1 MLSNFN
7 HFRYIPLT
15 SPQRTFEMVPSHLC
29 GCSVN
34 SVTGLIPKICF
45 ISLVRAKSTAVC
57 SKNINKETVFISSS
71 TFRPQAFFKKM
82 NLKLIVTFCY
92 LFSLLNASHV
102 NAVFTVHCDVI
113 HGLFWR
119 AAPVPSYVAFHECV
133 DRRRA
138 PCDIIA
144 LLSCVKS
151 RSTRK
156 SGQSM
161 PSCDF
166 LFTPYGAI
174 VFRRS
179 IQ

>member
-1 MLSNFN
+1 MFVAFETVSESCNMN
-7 HFRYIPLT
+7 NTWQYIYDLYKY
-15 SPQRTFEMVPSHLC
+15 SI
-29 GCSVN
+29 GN
-34 SVTGLIPKICF
+34 
-45 ISLVRAKSTAVC
+45 AV
-57 SKNINKETVFISSS
+57 KTVFISSS

-82 NLKLIVTFCY
+82 NLQIIVTFCH
-92 LFSLLNASHV
+92 LLSLLNVSHV
-102 NAVFTVHCDVI
+102 NAVFAVHFDVI
-113 HGLFWR
+113 HVLFGTLRPYPLMLRSGL
-119 AAPVPSYVAFHECV
+119 CV

-138 PCDIIA
+138 PCGVIA
-144 LLSCVKS
+144 LLSCVES